1 MGLDDTARG
10 ADFFQGLQIVLPPD
24 GSELLGI
31 LLRATATGFG
41 TSTSQPAGHL
51 ALGTAVKALREAAL
65 ANAEGDGWLTA
76 ELMLSMQLLQ
86 SIGAELEAKYLALI
100 HDGITVPSN

>member
-1 MGLDDTARG
+1 MAPADTARG
-10 ADFFQGLQIVLPPD
+10 ASFFQGTKIALQPD
-24 GSELLGI
+24 GCELLGV

-65 ANAEGDGWLTA
+65 ANSGPSWTVA
-76 ELMLSMQLLQ
+76 ELMLSMHLLE
-86 SIGAELEAKYLALI
+86 SIGTELEKKYLGLI
-100 HDGITVPSN
+100 HGGIAAPSN